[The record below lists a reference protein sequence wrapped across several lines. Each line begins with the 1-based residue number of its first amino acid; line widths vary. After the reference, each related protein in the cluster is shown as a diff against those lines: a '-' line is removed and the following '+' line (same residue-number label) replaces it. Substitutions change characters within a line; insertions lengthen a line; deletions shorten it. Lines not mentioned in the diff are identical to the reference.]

1 MHYNTTFD
9 VALTY
14 NNSYDY
20 NYALDSDIVTD
31 AELDGDIPLRGIY
44 NCTFTY
50 DIRLVLDYNYL
61 YNTNISN
68 VIAYKANIISNNL
81 YDSIIAYISNYNMT
95 DT

>member
-1 MHYNTTFD
+1 MPYNSTFD
-9 VALTY
+9 VALIYDNT
-14 NNSYDY
+14 YDY
-20 NYALDSDIVTD
+20 KCTLDSDIVTD

-50 DIRLVLDYNYL
+50 DIRLVLDCNYL
-61 YNTNISN
+61 YNTNVSH